1 MFRGRIPF
9 RFRRTAAPQ
18 AIIGCSIV
26 TLRYLYIHQTGK
38 SGVGDQS
45 PDSPL
50 KASLLPP
57 LLSSLSDTQLHP
69 TMLPHPLSI
78 LSEQETNTARSSII
92 VAHPDTVID
101 FRQIYLHEP
110 PKAQLRD
117 FLALEH
123 SGRLSPTSPR
133 PARLALCQYDVIGPD
148 RVPSFHESLVDVALG
163 KRVKHHVVGKQH
175 HASLTTY
182 EPMSLAVRC

>member
-1 MFRGRIPF
+1 
-9 RFRRTAAPQ
+9 
-18 AIIGCSIV
+18 
-26 TLRYLYIHQTGK
+26 
-38 SGVGDQS
+38 
-45 PDSPL
+45 
-50 KASLLPP
+50 
-57 LLSSLSDTQLHP
+57 
-69 TMLPHPLSI
+69 MLPHPLSI

-92 VAHPDTVID
+92 AAHPGTVID

-182 EPMSLAVRC
+182 GPMSLAVRC